1 MGHILKVRG
10 RIRRSRVVQG
20 RRGTDV
26 ALDPGRD
33 ASVRGKGRSSIPIVL
48 SVTLMKARLCITE
61 GFIGGR
67 LSSWRITSRVAACSS
82 MDSTYRRIVAIQ

>member
-1 MGHILKVRG
+1 MAHILKVRG

-48 SVTLMKARLCITE
+48 GDFNDISLM
-61 GFIGGR
+61 
-67 LSSWRITSRVAACSS
+67 
-82 MDSTYRRIVAIQ
+82 STRKHGCV